1 MPNPAQEDTNCA
13 QSSPEGHKNVPNPPQ
28 KDTESAQFTPEGHR
42 VCPIQPIKSNST
54 LRCGL
59 QNKHQR
65 SQTRSNRDTCH
76 SESYPPG
83 KSQGSST
90 KYLAH
95 QLAGAPHQTSQTL
108 PPTSDTWGPTQAT
121 NYAQSSPGPRRT
133 QTVPNPAQEDTK
145 CAQSTP
151 EGHKNVPNPPQK
163 DTESAQSTPE
173 GHRVCPV
180 QPS

>member
-1 MPNPAQEDTNCA
+1 MPNPPQKDTKMYPIHPRRT
-13 QSSPEGHKNVPNPPQ
+13 QRVPNPPQ
-28 KDTESAQFTPEGHR
+28 KDTECAQSGQVEQEQAYYF
-42 VCPIQPIKSNST
+42 SF
-54 LRCGL
+54 GL
-59 QNKHQR
+59 QEQIPTAKHGPTER
-65 SQTRSNRDTCH
+65 NVHH

-95 QLAGAPHQTSQTL
+95 QQAGASHQTSQTL